1 MVPPVPTPPAPPGP
15 STIDFPLPK
24 HAPPMNET
32 TSTSPPIDQQTD
44 SPTSRCD
51 NYPQY
56 LRDTLGY
63 AYDATDR
70 VSLRSREHHFEWLNA
85 GPDELDSADPSTLD
99 DFTLLGVARGWL
111 AVDNLNGFTDVVDHL
126 LEPPRNHDAVRYPEV
141 VLLAGYTLGDHDAP
155 DRGLQYL
162 QTHDDLFDLDRDRRE
177 YALLEGRL
185 FLQDDSPNEAT
196 SSFQNACEIN
206 DEAETRLDIATVC
219 ARIDARDRALEW
231 LDRAE
236 QLADT
241 SGRSALTV
249 DIDVWRDR
257 LTSD

>member
-1 MVPPVPTPPAPPGP
+1 MPFA
-15 STIDFPLPK
+15 
-24 HAPPMNET
+24 MNET
-32 TSTSPPIDQQTD
+32 TSASPTIDHQTD
-44 SPTSRCD
+44 SPDSRCD

-85 GPDELDSADPSTLD
+85 GPDELASADPSTLD
-99 DFTLLGVARGWL
+99 DFTLLGLARGWL
-111 AVDNLNGFTDVVDHL
+111 ADDDLDAFIDICDHL

-141 VLLAGYTLGDHDAP
+141 ALLAGYTLGDHDAP
-155 DRGLQYL
+155 GRGLQYL
-162 QTHDDLFDLDRDRRE
+162 ETHDELFDVARDRRE
-177 YALLEGRL
+177 YALLRGRL
-185 FLQDDSPNEAT
+185 LLLDDSPQEAT
-196 SSFQNACEIN
+196 SAFQKACDIS

-219 ARIDARDRALEW
+219 ARIDFRDRALAW

-249 DIDVWRDR
+249 DIDVWRER
-257 LTSD
+257 LTND